1 MCEDPHVLAPF
12 GLGNSLMAACF
23 WFPSFFARFALHPG
37 WPVEP
42 KKSQNGRM
50 SSKGKYPCQGRSHE
64 KKKIK
69 RMPIQAHRL
78 NFRNGKARNSESV
91 AVV

>member
-50 SSKGKYPCQGRSHE
+50 SSKGKYPCQGRSH
-64 KKKIK
+64 KKNKTYADSGTPVEFSK
-69 RMPIQAHRL
+69 R
-78 NFRNGKARNSESV
+78 ESKK
-91 AVV
+91 